1 MQESHKKNTKRK
13 VVASLLCLSV
23 LAAPVVP
30 EASAAQNTVSKISS
44 EEQVG
49 HMILKVTPS
58 NPTPMPG
65 ETITYQYKLTN
76 ATNKVIKDVWV
87 VDWHVN
93 MLQEYFDLGN
103 DNAFGPGETITL
115 SKKYTVPKDVE
126 EGKTFRSLATVYGTA
141 DGKQIK
147 IAEKSSI
154 TVDVVKPEIS
164 LRISTNKEVVTPG
177 EKITYTYKIKNT
189 GNRNLTNVWG
199 ADWHLGMHQEY
210 ADIGADNIL
219 SPGEEATVQKEF
231 IVPEDAED
239 EKLIYSVASYYGYY
253 GDTKVQQD
261 SRVGITVSHNLI
273 TKAQKA
279 VNSLFADESYSTLH
293 AHISQNEIDEA
304 QKAVMLL
311 PDAKHKHQL
320 EKEMEQAQN
329 LLNLLNDARS
339 TVHGLFAD
347 DAHSKLGAETTQQD
361 INTAKEN
368 VSKLPNNQNKTD
380 LLNEI
385 QNAQRI
391 LKEQEVTNLSNA
403 QKTVNDL
410 FLDENHIAL
419 NNGLSEKD
427 IEKALEK
434 VQLVSNQKDKNTLMK
449 EIEKAKNLLNSLN
462 ETRKILNNLF
472 TDDYHTAL
480 KETTTQASVDTA
492 KENVDQLPS
501 NNDKK
506 SLLKEIEKAQNL
518 LNSAQAFKLQDA
530 QKAINDLFTAND
542 HKTLKAAIKQ
552 DDIDAAKAKVDQ
564 LNNTENK
571 TNLLK
576 EIEKAQNLFSELQT
590 GQKLLESLFTDGI
603 GSPVKV
609 GITQS
614 DIKKVQEELKK
625 LPDSPGRTKLLSR
638 VPVNFSNISWYTKQ
652 FGNKNVTDTAE
663 IKVSKVYKNTNRE
676 PFVDFN
682 FAYTLKGAQITVSNR
697 DVLEAS
703 IAPEHAEAGN
713 LNMKI
718 LNRGTTKVTIS
729 SADGLYFKEITI
741 KVL

>member
-1 MQESHKKNTKRK
+1 MRDSRKKNTKRK
-13 VVASLLCLSV
+13 VAASLLCLSV
-23 LAAPVVP
+23 LAAPIVP
-30 EASAAQNTVSKISS
+30 EASAAQNKDSKISS
-44 EEQVG
+44 QEQIG
-49 HMILKVTPS
+49 NMILQVTPS

-76 ATNKVIKDVWV
+76 ATNKVIKNVWV

-93 MLQEYFDLGN
+93 MLQEYFDLG
-103 DNAFGPGETITL
+103 DDKTFGPGETITL
-115 SKKYTVPKDVE
+115 TKKYTVPKDVQ

-141 DGKQIK
+141 DGKQVK
-147 IAEKSSI
+147 TTGKSSI

-164 LRISTNKEVVTPG
+164 LRVSTNKEVVTPG
-177 EKITYTYKIKNT
+177 EKVTYTYKIKNT

-210 ADIGADNIL
+210 ADIGPDKIL

-239 EKLIYSVASYYGYY
+239 GKLIYSVASYYGYY

-261 SRVGITVSHNLI
+261 SRVGITVSHDLI
-273 TKAQKA
+273 TKAQIA
-279 VNSLFADESYSTLH
+279 VNSLFSDETHSTLH
-293 AHISQNEIDEA
+293 ANISQKEINA
-304 QKAVMLL
+304 AKKSVMPL
-311 PDAKHKHQL
+311 PDAKHKQQL
-320 EKEMEQAQN
+320 DKELEQAQN
-329 LLNLLNDARS
+329 LLNLLNDARG

-347 DAHSKLGAETTQQD
+347 DAHSKLGAETTQQA
-361 INTAKEN
+361 INAAKEK
-368 VSKLPNNQNKTD
+368 VGQLPNNQNKTD

-385 QNAQRI
+385 KNAQRL
-391 LKEQEVTNLSNA
+391 LKEQEASKLSDA
-403 QKTVNDL
+403 QKTVNNL

-419 NNGLSEKD
+419 NNGLSKKD

-434 VQLVSNQKDKNTLMK
+434 VQLVSNQKDKDTLM
-449 EIEKAKNLLNSLN
+449 
-462 ETRKILNNLF
+462 
-472 TDDYHTAL
+472 
-480 KETTTQASVDTA
+480 
-492 KENVDQLPS
+492 
-501 NNDKK
+501 
-506 SLLKEIEKAQNL
+506 KEIEKAQNL
-518 LNSAQAFKLQDA
+518 LKSLNDNRNIVNNLFTDTYHTTLKDATTQADVDAAKESVNQLPSNNDKESLQKEIEKAQNLLKAAQAFKLQDA

-542 HKTLKAAIKQ
+542 HKTLKVDIKQ
-552 DDIDAAKAKVDQ
+552 ADIDASKAKVDQ
-564 LNNTENK
+564 LSNTPDK

-576 EIEKAQNLFSELQT
+576 EIEKAQKLFSELQT
-590 GQKLLESLFTDGI
+590 GQKLLESLFTNGI
-603 GSPVKV
+603 GSPVKP

-614 DIKKVQEELKK
+614 DIVKVQAELKK
-625 LPDSPGRTKLLSR
+625 LSDSPGRTKLLSR

-663 IKVSKVYKNTNRE
+663 IKVSKLYKNTNRE
-676 PFVDFN
+676 PFIDFN

-697 DVLEAS
+697 DVLDAS

-729 SADGLYFKEITI
+729 SADGLYFKEITV
-741 KVL
+741 KVF